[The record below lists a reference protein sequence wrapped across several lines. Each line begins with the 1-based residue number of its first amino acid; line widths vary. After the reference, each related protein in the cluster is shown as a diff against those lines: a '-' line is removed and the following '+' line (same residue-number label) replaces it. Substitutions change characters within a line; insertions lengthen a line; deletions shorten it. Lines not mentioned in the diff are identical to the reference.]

1 MKIEDLIEEILDN
14 RISVTLNK
22 VDGELRYF
30 LPGFYKSN
38 GFVYL
43 VQEGDKVIA
52 YQRYGEKTE
61 IMNLADLLYLNRY
74 WWSIAKN
81 RNPGST
87 MYDEWK
93 KLLLDRGIIKA
104 ETKTITT
111 TTKTITTYS

>member
-1 MKIEDLIEEILDN
+1 MKIEDLIEELLDN
-14 RISVTLNK
+14 GIQITINK
-22 VDGELRYF
+22 FEGEKRYH

-43 VQEGDKVIA
+43 VQEGEKVIA
-52 YQRYGEKTE
+52 YQRYGEKKE
-61 IMNLADLLYLNRY
+61 IWDLADLLYLNKY
-74 WWSIAKN
+74 WWEITKE

-87 MYDEWK
+87 MYPDDEWK

-111 TTKTITTYS
+111 YS